1 MTSATAHAGG
11 WVGKLPSRAEFLPV
25 PSWAPSFAAFDA
37 WLTTSIEWAAARA
50 GTDWSQRFAGGA
62 LHGFV
67 FRSPAAAP
75 DEVLCGALAPSR
87 DSAGRQ
93 FPLAV
98 GVPLRLAPD
107 VVARAELLPFLL
119 ETVWGEATRALLE
132 ALETGN
138 TGLAGELQ
146 LEPAADMADAA
157 GLYADWA
164 AQLPLAELWTL
175 LGPALA
181 DPRPTLRLL
190 FETLAPVRQVER
202 PETTL
207 SLRLPLGQASGL
219 GLCFWLDLVRR
230 SLGWQKTVPNLF
242 WSHDGSN
249 GAVMLHLGAA
259 PKATLAELWMPT
271 GGRDEIADLT
281 LPPPQALVDVLPA
294 LPAAVE
300 ATLAAGP
307 TSVLAFLQSLGG

>member
-1 MTSATAHAGG
+1 MTPAYAHTGG
-11 WVGKLPSRAEFLPV
+11 WIGKLPSRAEYLPV
-25 PSWAPSFAAFDA
+25 PSWAPAFAAFDA

-50 GTDWSQRFAGGA
+50 GADWTQRFAGGA
-62 LHGFV
+62 VHGFV
-67 FRSPAAAP
+67 FRSPVAAP

-93 FPLAV
+93 FPLALAA
-98 GVPLRLAPD
+98 PLRLPPE
-107 VVARAELLPFLL
+107 VVVRPELLPFLL
-119 ETVWGEATRALLE
+119 ETVWSEATRALVE

-138 TGLAGELQ
+138 PELAGAIQ
-146 LEPAADMADAA
+146 LEPAADVAEAA
-157 GLYADWA
+157 GLYAEWA
-164 AQLPLAELWTL
+164 AQLPLAELWAL
-175 LGPALA
+175 LGPALG
-181 DPRPTLRLL
+181 DPRATLRLL

-202 PETTL
+202 PATTL

-230 SLGWQKTVPNLF
+230 GLGWQRTVPNLF

-281 LPPPQALVDVLPA
+281 LPPPRALVDVLPA
-294 LPAAVE
+294 LSAAVE
-300 ATLAAGP
+300 GTLASGDA
-307 TSVLAFLQSLGG
+307 SVAAFLQSLGG